1 MKKQKIIWSEQNE
14 GESYNVQI
22 GASLQY
28 ILHSSYQSF
37 CCYLLRDQ
45 RQELTKVNETSQ
57 QSMQRV
63 YLCLMPQ
70 YLLSA
75 ITIVY
80 WVFTHSITPP
90 PASPSRVIYQ
100 AGARVLV
107 LMRDLCKL
115 WAVTAPA
122 PDTGPR
128 VTNYLETTITIIT
141 IITPRTSHIII
152 IVIGGKNQESET
164 GKGGVSTARK
174 SEAFLCGLLLSC
186 RQKCWSH
193 RRKVFSIL
201 LMK

>member
-1 MKKQKIIWSEQNE
+1 
-14 GESYNVQI
+14 
-22 GASLQY
+22 
-28 ILHSSYQSF
+28 
-37 CCYLLRDQ
+37 
-45 RQELTKVNETSQ
+45 
-57 QSMQRV
+57 MQRV

-100 AGARVLV
+100 SGTRVLV

-122 PDTGPR
+122 LDTGPR

-141 IITPRTSHIII
+141 PHIII
-152 IVIGGKNQESET
+152 IVVGGKNQESET

-174 SEAFLCGLLLSC
+174 SEAFLCGLLLKVVGKNVEAIGEKFFQFCWWNKWFC
-186 RQKCWSH
+186 RI
-193 RRKVFSIL
+193 FPII
-201 LMK
+201 

>member
-63 YLCLMPQ
+63 YLSLMPQ

-80 WVFTHSITPP
+80 
-90 PASPSRVIYQ
+90 
-100 AGARVLV
+100 
-107 LMRDLCKL
+107 
-115 WAVTAPA
+115 
-122 PDTGPR
+122 
-128 VTNYLETTITIIT
+128 
-141 IITPRTSHIII
+141 
-152 IVIGGKNQESET
+152 
-164 GKGGVSTARK
+164 
-174 SEAFLCGLLLSC
+174 
-186 RQKCWSH
+186 
-193 RRKVFSIL
+193 
-201 LMK
+201 

>member
-1 MKKQKIIWSEQNE
+1 MRGRVIMCR
-14 GESYNVQI
+14 YNP
-22 GASLQY
+22 SLITQY
-28 ILHSSYQSF
+28 TAIHFTL
-37 CCYLLRDQ
+37 
-45 RQELTKVNETSQ
+45 RQELGWWPRLMRHPWLCT
-57 QSMQRV
+57 MQRV

-100 AGARVLV
+100 VRG
-107 LMRDLCKL
+107 
-115 WAVTAPA
+115 
-122 PDTGPR
+122 PDTGFNARSMQIIRGYGGRRTQDTR
-128 VTNYLETTITIIT
+128 VSNYLETTLNIA
-141 IITPRTSHIII
+141 HHYHHHYHHHYDHLQ
-152 IVIGGKNQESET
+152 VLDNQASET
-164 GKGGVSTARK
+164 GKVRLRESLKPFCVK
-174 SEAFLCGLLLSC
+174 SVLLSC